1 MLARRKVSNMTSLA
15 NKSEISSLMLK
26 WQWDPRGR
34 HPCESGNGLNRDVVR
49 IIAGFAGEP
58 TITDYINLQMNLRIV
73 DPVFGNIWL
82 NGVSKADFES
92 GKVKHQW

>member
-1 MLARRKVSNMTSLA
+1 MTSLA
-15 NKSEISSLMLK
+15 SKSEISSLMLK
-26 WQWDPRGR
+26 WQWDSRGR

-49 IIAGFAGEP
+49 IITGFTSEP
-58 TITDYINLQMNLRIV
+58 TLTDYINLQMNLRIV

>member
-1 MLARRKVSNMTSLA
+1 
-15 NKSEISSLMLK
+15 MLK
-26 WQWDPRGR
+26 WQWDPRNR

-49 IIAGFAGEP
+49 IITKMAHTTTMED
-58 TITDYINLQMNLRIV
+58 IINSQMTLRVV

-82 NGVSKADFES
+82 NGVSVKDFKA

>member
-1 MLARRKVSNMTSLA
+1 
-15 NKSEISSLMLK
+15 MLK
-26 WQWDPRGR
+26 WQWDPRER

-49 IIAGFAGEP
+49 IIAGFTGEP
-58 TITDYINLQMNLRIV
+58 TLTDYINLQMNLRIV